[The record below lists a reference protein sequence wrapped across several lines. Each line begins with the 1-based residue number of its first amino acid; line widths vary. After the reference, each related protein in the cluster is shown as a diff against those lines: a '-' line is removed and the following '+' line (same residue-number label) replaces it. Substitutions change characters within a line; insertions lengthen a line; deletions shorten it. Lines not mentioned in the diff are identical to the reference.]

1 LSAVLIRIKH
11 GKKVPR
17 NAEIARMQFVPET
30 AYCTFGHARQG
41 NGGAK
46 RTTIAGRCSVPA
58 MSGCGGKPISAD
70 AVFSENL
77 LLVA

>member
-1 LSAVLIRIKH
+1 MPRLRECSSSQKPHIVLSVT
-11 GKKVPR
+11 
-17 NAEIARMQFVPET
+17 Q
-30 AYCTFGHARQG
+30 RQG